1 MTFLFRW
8 NDSTE
13 QRASQGQCAW
23 WLTKD
28 CLWFDTVIS
37 AHKGTDISLIQ
48 HGPASLIL
56 FLSSDSVLS
65 LAFSLCPLLIYLLV
79 CSLSLISLLNLVS
92 SCVFRPFFT
101 HSSQCWIFFYSSCHS
116 LFCICFSRFCLQ
128 HLCLSD
134 DLNESF
140 VIFWSEKQKQK
151 QPGGYNILQY
161 VTAGVGRTCRHA
173 LCPGQT
179 SCNPQLAWGA
189 DNF

>member
-56 FLSSDSVLS
+56 WVFSHLHFLSALCSFIFLFAVCLWFPSSILFPHVFLGLFSRILLSVGFSFTLPATVYFVFVSLGFVCSICVSVMIWMSLLSFFGARNRSRSS
-65 LAFSLCPLLIYLLV
+65 LAAI
-79 CSLSLISLLNLVS
+79 
-92 SCVFRPFFT
+92 T
-101 HSSQCWIFFYSSCHS
+101 YSSM
-116 LFCICFSRFCLQ
+116 LQ
-128 HLCLSD
+128 L
-134 DLNESF
+134 E
-140 VIFWSEKQKQK
+140 
-151 QPGGYNILQY
+151 
-161 VTAGVGRTCRHA
+161 
-173 LCPGQT
+173 
-179 SCNPQLAWGA
+179 
-189 DNF
+189 